1 MWWGEAF
8 SSISLFNKKF
18 LILSFQAEIAAV
30 RDEALV
36 QVMGQSW
43 WEYSST
49 VQGHIPRG
57 YFLLLDRGFVCMWFY
72 TFYEDRNNQGINLT
86 LLPSALV
93 ILTQLLRETSAVD
106 MVCRNIPDEHCE
118 IFLWLCK
125 SNYKKAPFPWH
136 STCSMLPTFK
146 AKWTSPCEK
155 PEKSGAYPSSN
166 TALHHLPRAK
176 QKWEGAD
183 ILKETT

>member
-30 RDEALV
+30 RDEAVV

-146 AKWTSPCEK
+146 AK
-155 PEKSGAYPSSN
+155 
-166 TALHHLPRAK
+166 
-176 QKWEGAD
+176 
-183 ILKETT
+183 